1 MIFPYITQRIRRKP
15 LAAVLLF
22 LLNFATAL
30 LMCILHVSSIRM
42 YEQID
47 QVYENATVTCQ
58 VSNITGTQV
67 DDLFLP
73 EWVVRMFLGKEGVP
87 NSEGISYSMDEN
99 AERFRTYIDDVY
111 AKVSI
116 KGTYNGAKIKVVGI
130 TDRAADRALQPEYG
144 CEITWKEG
152 YDDDIFSGT
161 DACCL
166 ISETMLPAL
175 AGAESLSVSFSDDER
190 TTTKE
195 LRVVGTFTG
204 SEDAIYCPWIITAQ
218 INQEIRGA
226 VHANSIGA
234 VFRDNRAIPAFW
246 QEVASGY
253 FVEPNAKGELTP
265 WETSP
270 IYSSFPFALLIN
282 DDVLEETVSRLEHNL
297 TVFRLCTT
305 AMIALSLILG
315 FVVAHLIVRQRVKA
329 LALQRVLGQSNGSI
343 FAETWLELTAATAA
357 GIAVGTGICLL
368 TGIRDFPWRALLA
381 SLGCYMIGTASAI
394 FFIVRTDLIRSI
406 KEDA

>member
-1 MIFPYITQRIRRKP
+1 MMFPYMTQRIRRKP
-15 LAAVLLF
+15 LAAILLF
-22 LLNFATAL
+22 LLNFAAAL

-42 YEQID
+42 YEEID
-47 QVYENATVTCQ
+47 LVYENATVTCQ

-73 EWVVRMFLGKEGVP
+73 EWVVRMFLGKEGIP
-87 NSEGISYSMDEN
+87 NSEGTSFSMDED

-116 KGTYNGAKIKVVGI
+116 KGKYNGAYIDVVGI
-130 TDRAADRALQPEYG
+130 TDPAAARALQPEYG
-144 CEITWKEG
+144 GEITWKEG

-175 AGAESLSVSFSDDER
+175 AGAESLSVTFSDDER

-195 LRVVGTFTG
+195 LHVVGTFTG
-204 SEDAIYCPWIITAQ
+204 SEDAIYCPWIIMAQ
-218 INQEIRGA
+218 VNQEIGRP

-234 VFRDNRAIPAFW
+234 VFRDNRAIPDFW
-246 QEVASGY
+246 QEVASSY

-270 IYSSFPFALLIN
+270 VYSSYPFALLIN

-305 AMIALSLILG
+305 ATIALSLILG

-329 LALQRVLGQSNGSI
+329 LALQRVLGQSNGHI

-357 GIAVGTGICLL
+357 GIAVGMGICLL

-381 SLGCYMIGTASAI
+381 SLGCYILGTASAI